1 MGAQPVQPGHR
12 PQVRPPGHT
21 LVKKMD
27 LMQYQE
33 GSRKEQKHD
42 KDNTPQPG
50 NISAGSQGG
59 EDLPGTPLSLSVLL
73 NAALNMRMGKEGRVE
88 IDSM

>member
-42 KDNTPQPG
+42 EDNTPQPG

-59 EDLPGTPLSLSVLL
+59 EDLPGTPLPLSVLL
-73 NAALNMRMGKEGRVE
+73 NAALNMQMGKEGRVE